1 MTSTTNLEEKLSS
14 TEKKVRAYLACHRGG
29 LPATHII
36 LDPDLGEETIATHR
50 YPATVVVR
58 EPSVPEPVIAHE
70 LVHIAQGT
78 LEHFRGF
85 WLLYVLLAE
94 GLADWVAKA
103 LYPEHEV
110 KYQAGRRL
118 VKLLV
123 EADEGAIGDLLR
135 LNDLPL
141 VPEDVE
147 AILSSPHLT
156 AYSRDLLGGMADRI
170 RDSIRAA
177 NEAGIDDPTFVT
189 LGEEVR
195 AWKFLLDGRFAGV
208 REEMDGVVGEWFAS
222 QEGEV

>member
-1 MTSTTNLEEKLSS
+1 MLASNLGEKLSS
-14 TEKKVRAYLACHRGG
+14 AEKKVRAYLARYGG
-29 LPATHII
+29 SLPVPHII
-36 LDPDLGEETIATHR
+36 LDPDLDEETTATHR

-58 EPSVPEPVIAHE
+58 EPSVPESVIAHE

-103 LYPEHEV
+103 LYPKHQV
-110 KYQAGRRL
+110 KYPAGCQL
-118 VKLLV
+118 IELLV
-123 EADEGAIGDLLR
+123 GADEEAIGDLLR
-135 LNDLPL
+135 LNSLPL

-147 AILSSPHLT
+147 HILSSPHLT

-195 AWKFLLDGRFAGV
+195 AWKFLLDRRFAGV
-208 REEMDGVVGEWFAS
+208 RKRMDHLVDEWFAL
-222 QEGEV
+222 QEGEA

>member
-1 MTSTTNLEEKLSS
+1 MLASNLEEKLSRA
-14 TEKKVRAYLACHRGG
+14 EKKVRAYLARHGG
-29 LPATHII
+29 SLPTTHVI
-36 LDPDLGEETIATHR
+36 LDPGLDEETMATHR
-50 YPATVVVR
+50 YPGTVVVW
-58 EPSVPEPVIAHE
+58 EPSVPESVIAHE

-78 LEHFRGF
+78 LEHFQGF
-85 WLLYVLLAE
+85 RLLYVLLAE

-103 LYPEHEV
+103 LYPEHQV
-110 KYQAGRRL
+110 KYPAGCQL
-118 VKLLV
+118 IELLV
-123 EADEGAIGDLLR
+123 GADEGATGDLLR

-147 AILSSPHLT
+147 SILSNPHLA
-156 AYSRDLLGGMADRI
+156 AYSRDLLGGMANRI

-208 REEMDGVVGEWFAS
+208 RERVDGLTSEWFS
-222 QEGEV
+222 E